1 LWYPRH
7 QLQKRIGFFFGAA
20 TLAGAFSGILAYG
33 ISFMSGIRG
42 YLGWSWI
49 FVRLHMDR
57 GPEILMF
64 SEILEGLAT
73 IVVGLVALFS
83 KDVVL
88 TLICFYTE
96 NHDSLGGFPSDR
108 RIPYTR

>member
-1 LWYPRH
+1 
-7 QLQKRIGFFFGAA
+7 
-20 TLAGAFSGILAYG
+20 
-33 ISFMSGIRG
+33 
-42 YLGWSWI
+42 
-49 FVRLHMDR
+49 
-57 GPEILMF
+57 MF

-88 TLICFYTE
+88 TLICFYTQ